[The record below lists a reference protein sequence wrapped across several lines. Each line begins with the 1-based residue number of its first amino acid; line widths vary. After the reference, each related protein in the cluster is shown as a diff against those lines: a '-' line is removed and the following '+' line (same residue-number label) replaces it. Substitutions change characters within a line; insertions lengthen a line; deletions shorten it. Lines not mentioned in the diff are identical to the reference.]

1 MRKSITPAIVVLVAL
16 AVIFIALDA
25 TRERHTAEAAV
36 RSSASTAS
44 QATGKPTGQKLA
56 DAPRPAPNAAS
67 SSASQDAQAP
77 SGSASDDASSSD
89 DSASDDSDLPKTIRF
104 VRDPSP
110 APPFLLDDLDGNVIS
125 TAGYHGKVVLINF
138 WATWCPPC
146 REEIP
151 EMIGLAN
158 KFKGNLQI
166 IGVSMDDD
174 PASEVRAFARGQ
186 KMNYPIVMGS
196 DKLSAEYGGVDA
208 LPTTFVLDTSG
219 RVVQKHMG
227 VYPEEVYDREIRALL
242 GMHVD
247 VPVETFVDTGQI
259 FLKNVARATSLPG
272 VDFSGLTPGLKK
284 AALKRLNTEIC
295 TCGCKMT
302 VAQCRMTD
310 PDCATSKA
318 LAAKIIR
325 EIKATANPAAP
336 NSTSA
341 QNE

>member
-1 MRKSITPAIVVLVAL
+1 MQKSPMPVIVSLVAL
-16 AVIFIALDA
+16 AVFLVGFDA
-25 TRERHTAEAAV
+25 TRERRAA
-36 RSSASTAS
+36 TAS
-44 QATGKPTGQKLA
+44 SPIAVAHAAPKTADGHQA
-56 DAPRPAPNAAS
+56 AAS
-67 SSASQDAQAP
+67 AK
-77 SGSASDDASSSD
+77 ASSEDTPAD
-89 DSASDDSDLPKTIRF
+89 DSANVIRF

-110 APPFLLDDLDGNVIS
+110 APPFLLNDLNGNAIS
-125 TAGYHGKVVLINF
+125 SASYHGKVVLINF

-151 EMIGLAN
+151 EMIALAN
-158 KFKGNLQI
+158 KYKDNLQI

-174 PASEVRAFARGQ
+174 PPAAVLAFARA
-186 KMNYPIVMGS
+186 KNMNYPIVMGS
-196 DKLSAEYGGVDA
+196 DKLSEEYGGVAA
-208 LPTTFVLDTSG
+208 LPTTFVLDTNG

-227 VYPEEVYDREIRALL
+227 VYPEEVYDGEIRALL

-247 VPVETFVDTGQI
+247 APVETFVDTGQI
-259 FLKNVARATSLPG
+259 FLKNVERATSLPG

-284 AALKRLNTEIC
+284 LALKRLNSEMC

-302 VAQCRMTD
+302 IAQCRMTD

-325 EIKATANPAAP
+325 EIKGAANPVAP